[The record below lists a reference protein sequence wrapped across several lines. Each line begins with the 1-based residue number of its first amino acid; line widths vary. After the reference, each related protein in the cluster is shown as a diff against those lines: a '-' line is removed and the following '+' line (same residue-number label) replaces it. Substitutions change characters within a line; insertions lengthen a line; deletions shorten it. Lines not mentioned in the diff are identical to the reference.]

1 MKFKNFEGVEYE
13 VIYAKPHGRYH
24 ASGLCDNPNVKH
36 PSIIVD
42 PTLQTRRQLNVLI
55 EEAFHAHLYDLPEYK
70 VINLTVGLVFGI
82 LFSMGI
88 LLILSIFFIV
98 LIPFLFYLTTRQ
110 VIKQLIVIK

>member
-55 EEAFHAHLYDLPEYK
+55 EEAFHAHLYDLPEK
-70 VINLTVGLVFGI
+70 KARKFAALTNYA
-82 LFSMGI
+82 
-88 LLILSIFFIV
+88 IV
-98 LIPFLFYLTTRQ
+98 PRESWLH
-110 VIKQLIVIK
+110 